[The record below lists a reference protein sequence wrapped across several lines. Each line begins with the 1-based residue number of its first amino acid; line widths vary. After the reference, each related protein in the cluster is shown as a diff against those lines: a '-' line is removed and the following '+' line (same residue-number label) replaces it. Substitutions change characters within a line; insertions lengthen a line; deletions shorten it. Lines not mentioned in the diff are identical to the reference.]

1 MLEAF
6 SEYDNLSSDELN
18 ARLFEIEDLISHFNN
33 NIKDEDMK
41 FNRYKTENERRQH
54 NYIPL
59 IFEMLKNMSGENMLE
74 EIYENA
80 RKAEEEKK

>member
-18 ARLFEIEDLISHFNN
+18 ARLFELEDLISHYNN
-33 NIKDEDMK
+33 NIKEEDMK

-74 EIYENA
+74 EIYDNA
-80 RKAEEEKK
+80 RKEMEEKK